1 MYLILLDVAKLASKI
16 TVSIDTPTNS
26 VEDNMDFGVGRS
38 EFNPASHLTAVEPS
52 FSVPIGNMRI
62 MLWIDPVRANQGY
75 YFWEICSGKKQVG
88 SFWLELKLRRGEPG
102 VAHGDLTTTWREPVG
117 KLSSY

>member
-62 MLWIDPVRANQGY
+62 MLWIQGHVK
-75 YFWEICSGKKQVG
+75 CAAQGGPHKHPSP
-88 SFWLELKLRRGEPG
+88 SLRPPSAASPTELLLAILP
-102 VAHGDLTTTWREPVG
+102 A
-117 KLSSY
+117 S